1 MTSEGGGC
9 ASTRDASTARRPVY
23 GSDVVVD
30 VLRSLRCRYLPMSP
44 GASFRGLHDS
54 VVTYGGNVMPELLT
68 CLHEEIAVA
77 VAHGYAKASGTAG
90 VAAVHDLVGL
100 MHATMAVYNAYC
112 DQVPLVVI
120 GGSGPSDPARRRP
133 IDWTHAASTQGMLVR
148 DYVKWDT
155 EVASPDLFGS
165 SLLRAHTVAVTGPPG
180 PTYVSLDAA
189 AQEAPLAADVA
200 DTWRRQPAAPPRLWP
215 DPGDVEKAA
224 DILASAERVL
234 VVGGRLGGDTTS
246 DLVRLVEALGAAY
259 QDERHFVDFPTRH
272 PQNCNGDS
280 SLAGEVDTLV
290 AVGVT
295 DLPGLL
301 HGLGATRRP
310 QVVELSYADLG
321 IDSWSHRSAAA
332 PEPAHRV
339 VADPD
344 IALAEL
350 ILAVRERV
358 RDRESQRAWAV
369 ERSRRARTAVRA
381 AVEGSWAARS
391 ISPARLVG
399 ETWAAVRELDWL
411 LLLRNHRTWPEGVW
425 EFDGAGH
432 FLGHSGGGGVGYGP
446 GAMVGGALA
455 ARDAGRLGV
464 GIVGDG
470 DLLMAPGALW
480 TAVHHHIPM
489 LVVVN
494 DNGSYHNSE
503 EHQAVVARQRGRQ
516 VDAAG
521 VGVRIDAPEVA
532 VSELARSF
540 GCWASGRITDADELG
555 PALRAAVHE
564 ARDGA
569 VAVVHARTASG

>member
-1 MTSEGGGC
+1 MTGEGGECG
-9 ASTRDASTARRPVY
+9 SPRDRSVTGRPEY

-30 VLRSLRCRYLPMSP
+30 VLGSLRCRYLPMSP

-77 VAHGYAKASGTAG
+77 LAHGYAKATGTAG

-100 MHATMAVYNAYC
+100 MHASMAVYNAYC
-112 DQVPLVVI
+112 DQAPLVVI
-120 GGSGPSDPARRRP
+120 GGSGPSDPAKRRP
-133 IDWTHAASTQGMLVR
+133 IDWTHAASTQGLLVR

-155 EVASPDLFGS
+155 EVASPELFGS

-189 AQEAPLAADVA
+189 AQEAALAADVA
-200 DTWRRQPAAPPRLWP
+200 DTWRRQPVDPPRLWP
-215 DPGDVEKAA
+215 DPQDVEKAA
-224 DILASAERVL
+224 DILASSERVL
-234 VVGGRLGGDTTS
+234 VVGGRLGRDTTS
-246 DLVRLVEALGAAY
+246 DLVGLVEVLGAAY
-259 QDERHFVDFPTRH
+259 QDERHFVDFPTKH

-280 SLAGEVDTLV
+280 SIVGEVDALV

-301 HGLGATRRP
+301 HGLGASRP
-310 QVVELSYADLG
+310 LQVVELSYADLG
-321 IDSWSHRSAAA
+321 IGSWSHRSAAA

-350 ILAVRERV
+350 TRAVRERG
-358 RDRESQRAWAV
+358 RDRESRRAWAV
-369 ERSRRARTAVRA
+369 ERSRYVRTAALA
-381 AVEGSWAARS
+381 AVESSWAARP

-399 ETWAAVRELDWL
+399 ETWKAVRELDWL

-425 EFDGAGH
+425 EFDGAGQ

-455 ARDAGRLGV
+455 ARDAGKLGV

-494 DNGSYHNSE
+494 DNGSYYNSE
-503 EHQAVVARQRGRQ
+503 EHQAAIARQRGRA

-521 VGVRIDAPEVA
+521 VGVRIDAPEVV

-540 GCWASGRITDADELG
+540 GCWASGRITDPDQLG
-555 PALRAAVHE
+555 PALRAARHE
-564 ARDGA
+564 ALAGA